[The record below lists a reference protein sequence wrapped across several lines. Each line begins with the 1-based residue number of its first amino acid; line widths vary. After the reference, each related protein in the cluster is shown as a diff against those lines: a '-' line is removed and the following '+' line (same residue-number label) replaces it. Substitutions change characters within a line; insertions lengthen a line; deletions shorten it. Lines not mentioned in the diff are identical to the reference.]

1 MWSYINILT
10 KKKSKFI
17 VTSRSVDNQSNLPLD
32 DCTFEKVN
40 NFKYLEVNIN
50 SKNDMHQEMAKQN
63 SKLE

>member
-17 VTSRSVDNQSNLPLD
+17 VSSRSVDNQSNLPLD
-32 DCTFEKVN
+32 YCTFEKVN

-50 SKNDMHQEMAKQN
+50 SKNDMHQEMAK
-63 SKLE
+63 KK